1 MPQPLITIKN
11 LRKTR
16 SQGRGYELL
25 IPSLQIRQGEFWALL
40 GQSGSGKST
49 ALDILALILRPDSCE
64 EFSLQ
69 TTPNPN
75 LGLALNLNTGSG
87 DSEKNQTNQ
96 PEEQTNG
103 QIAALDA
110 DSFSLNNSRSPA
122 LTFNQAAPQMAA
134 NFTSFNVAQA
144 WAEGNLD
151 SLANIRAK
159 YFGYVLQIGGL
170 LPFLNVRD
178 NILLSRKIAGLS
190 GVGPVPELADQ
201 LGITHLLGKKI
212 DQISVGE
219 RQRVAIARA
228 LAHEPVLV
236 LADEPTSALDPLTA
250 ADVLDLLI
258 SLTRQQRAAL
268 LVASHDWAAVRR
280 AGFRELYVEMDMD
293 STASTRKENTPSA
306 PELLLQQKNGL
317 NKISLTKKMSS
328 GSQAPNPIRAVL
340 REAKSSQE
348 FTLLS
353 QSGSMLS
360 ELSGLPDQVNLAD
373 LADSAERAGRKGRKG
388 GVNKT

>member
-1 MPQPLITIKN
+1 M
-11 LRKTR
+11 
-16 SQGRGYELL
+16 L

-49 ALDILALILRPDSCE
+49 ALDIFALILRPDSCE

-75 LGLALNLNTGSG
+75 LGLALNLNIGSG
-87 DSEKNQTNQ
+87 DSEKNQTSQPGQ
-96 PEEQTNG
+96 PEEQANG
-103 QIAALDA
+103 KIAALDE
-110 DSFSLNNSRSPA
+110 DSLSLNNSRSSA
-122 LTFNQAAPQMAA
+122 LTFNQAVPQTAA
-134 NFTSFNVAQA
+134 NFTSFNATEA
-144 WAEGNLD
+144 WAGGNLD

-159 YFGYVLQIGGL
+159 YFGSVLQIGGL

-178 NILLSRKIAGLS
+178 NILLSRKTAGLS
-190 GVGPVPELADQ
+190 GTGPVPELADQ

-236 LADEPTSALDPLTA
+236 LADEPTSALDPVTA

-280 AGFRELYVEMDMD
+280 AGFRELHVEVDMD
-293 STASTRKENTPSA
+293 STASTRNENTPSA

-317 NKISLTKKMSS
+317 NNGSLTKKM
-328 GSQAPNPIRAVL
+328 GTWSQASNPIRAVL
-340 REAKSSQE
+340 REAKPPQD
-348 FTLLS
+348 FTLS
-353 QSGSMLS
+353 QSGSMLT
-360 ELSGLPDQVNLAD
+360 
-373 LADSAERAGRKGRKG
+373 DSAKRAGRKGRKG
-388 GVNKT
+388 GENKT